1 MSPRLLLIAGVVVLA
16 AAIGGW
22 VAYSSS
28 QKAQQQA
35 AIRQLV
41 ADSTTLL
48 REALTKTPTA
58 EAASRLDANL
68 QAIKAPSERAFAD
81 AAEHYILGAREI
93 VRRRLDATRLI
104 AEAAAGRQGLAAH
117 MARPSVPRERWIHTA
132 GEMKRRIEGQHA
144 DLGRMLKALE
154 DLLFSMPEAS
164 KNLAPFVAPDLLIE
178 EDVIAAARKRGQ
190 AEAARAVEDLQ
201 KARDLAPR

>member
-1 MSPRLLLIAGVVVLA
+1 MSPRLSIIAGVIALA
-16 AAIGGW
+16 AAIAGW

-48 REALTKTPTA
+48 REALTKSPTA
-58 EAASRLDANL
+58 GAAAKLDANL

-93 VRRRLDATRLI
+93 VRRRLDADRMI
-104 AEAAAGRQGLAAH
+104 AETAAGRQGLAAH
-117 MARPSVPRERWIHTA
+117 MARPSVPRERWIHSA
-132 GEMKRRIEGQHA
+132 GEMKRRIESQHA
-144 DLGRMLKALE
+144 DLGRVLKAIE
-154 DLLFSMPEAS
+154 DLLFSMPEAA
-164 KNLAPFVAPDLLIE
+164 KNLAPFVSADLLIE
-178 EDVIAAARKRGQ
+178 EPAVNAARRRAR
-190 AEAARAVEDLQ
+190 AEAARAAEDLQ